1 MAERPKG
8 YGMTAELADKKA
20 AKYDA
25 NLDLKA
31 RQWLEEIVGEPFPT
45 GLEPDSKTF
54 HEALKDGVYLCKAIN
69 VLQPGSAPKINQSK
83 MAFKMMENIGFFL
96 SGCENYG
103 CPKTD
108 IFQTVDLY
116 EAQNIPQVINGI
128 IALARKAGKKGVQT
142 ETQIAPKESSE
153 NPREFSEQQL
163 QEGKKVIGLQMGS
176 NKGAS
181 QAGQTAYGLGRQIRD
196 DRY

>member
-1 MAERPKG
+1 MHDPHPS
-8 YGMTAELADKKA
+8 TLA
-20 AKYDA
+20 
-25 NLDLKA
+25 
-31 RQWLEEIVGEPFPT
+31 
-45 GLEPDSKTF
+45 S
-54 HEALKDGVYLCKAIN
+54 
-69 VLQPGSAPKINQSK
+69 
-83 MAFKMMENIGFFL
+83 L
-96 SGCENYG
+96 SS
-103 CPKTD
+103 
-108 IFQTVDLY
+108 I
-116 EAQNIPQVINGI
+116 QVINGI

>member
-1 MAERPKG
+1 MRINLRMRDPHPS
-8 YGMTAELADKKA
+8 TLA
-20 AKYDA
+20 
-25 NLDLKA
+25 
-31 RQWLEEIVGEPFPT
+31 
-45 GLEPDSKTF
+45 S
-54 HEALKDGVYLCKAIN
+54 
-69 VLQPGSAPKINQSK
+69 
-83 MAFKMMENIGFFL
+83 L
-96 SGCENYG
+96 SS
-103 CPKTD
+103 
-108 IFQTVDLY
+108 I
-116 EAQNIPQVINGI
+116 QVINGI

-181 QAGQTAYGLGRQIRD
+181 QAGQTAYGLGCQIRD